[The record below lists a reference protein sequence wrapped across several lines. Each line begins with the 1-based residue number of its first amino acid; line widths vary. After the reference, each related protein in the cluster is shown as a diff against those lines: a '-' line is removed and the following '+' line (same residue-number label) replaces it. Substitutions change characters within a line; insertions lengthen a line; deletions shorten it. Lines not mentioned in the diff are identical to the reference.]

1 MNSPDLLPKHLAG
14 VLKDSAIPVIVTV
27 PQQTRLD
34 SAANDSVATQ
44 RKDELNLFRNP
55 LWVMAIALGVFCA
68 FTASVIAL
76 G

>member
-1 MNSPDLLPKHLAG
+1 MNALDLHRQHPPSIFEGSANP
-14 VLKDSAIPVIVTV
+14 VLTAARQP
-27 PQQTRLD
+27 TRLD
-34 SAANDSVATQ
+34 SAASEAAAVEHKSDL
-44 RKDELNLFRNP
+44 ELFNNP